1 MNVKKKKNKTR
12 EKGKEKCLP
21 EGDGREKGRRRE
33 RVEKARES
41 ERMEEE
47 KRIQIREGK
56 GREGKRG
63 VQNCRVL
70 LK

>member
-1 MNVKKKKNKTR
+1 MLRKINKTR
-12 EKGKEKCLP
+12 EKGKEKCVP

-56 GREGKRG
+56 ERG
-63 VQNCRVL
+63 GSRIVGCS
-70 LK
+70 